1 MKVYCRFPF
10 KLSDKSG
17 SKRNFLRI
25 INLFIVNFAKKISND
40 KFIDAFLDALKMQN
54 LPKNAKIAQ
63 LSRMGLPTCL
73 PPGLVSI
80 AYVQGNP

>member
-1 MKVYCRFPF
+1 MKVDCRFPS

-73 PPGLVSI
+73 PAAWPSVYCLRTG
-80 AYVQGNP
+80 